1 MKVNTRT
8 EIFLLLICVPLALIL
23 ISPLFHVLMRAGE
36 VNPQKAIDYF
46 SRSGTLAIIGRSLLL
61 VAAVSFTSC
70 LIAVPAAW
78 LTMRTDLIGRNLW
91 TILLILPLVIPSY
104 IGAFA
109 MIGAIGQKGF
119 LQGWLEDAFGVQRLP
134 SIYGLPGSWLS
145 ITLFTYPY
153 VFISVRA
160 GLRGIDP
167 TLEEAS
173 RLLGKSAFETFWRVT
188 FPQLRPF
195 IAAGGLLV
203 ALYTLG
209 EFGAV
214 SVMQYDVFS
223 RAIYF
228 QLNFDR
234 GQAALLS
241 LVLVVFTIAI
251 MLVAIQMEGRG
262 KKYYTRGVRRYSNQI
277 ALGRW
282 QIMAQLFCFLLVLLA
297 LFMPLSVI
305 A

>member
-119 LQGWLEDAFGVQRLP
+119 FQ
-134 SIYGLPGSWLS
+134 
-145 ITLFTYPY
+145 
-153 VFISVRA
+153 
-160 GLRGIDP
+160 
-167 TLEEAS
+167 
-173 RLLGKSAFETFWRVT
+173 
-188 FPQLRPF
+188 
-195 IAAGGLLV
+195 GLL
-203 ALYTLG
+203 
-209 EFGAV
+209 
-214 SVMQYDVFS
+214 
-223 RAIYF
+223 
-228 QLNFDR
+228 
-234 GQAALLS
+234 
-241 LVLVVFTIAI
+241 
-251 MLVAIQMEGRG
+251 
-262 KKYYTRGVRRYSNQI
+262 
-277 ALGRW
+277 
-282 QIMAQLFCFLLVLLA
+282 
-297 LFMPLSVI
+297 
-305 A
+305 